1 MPIDTVDKEHFT
13 GGKTEG
19 GITSSYETDDGVKL
33 KVAYSFMGSI
43 YDDAE
48 RNAAIA
54 AMGQD
59 TLTMGPKTQEFQN
72 KFDSYTDDKVTV
84 LTYYFHNRETGTIWC
99 MESCEKG
106 VIRDAYDTGYTLY
119 PLIWI
124 NWDYVRDCYHG
135 QAMVTGLLPN
145 QKFINKMFAMVS
157 ISMLT
162 TAFPK
167 IIYDRNRSVRHCCFQ
182 C

>member
-54 AMGQD
+54 A
-59 TLTMGPKTQEFQN
+59 
-72 KFDSYTDDKVTV
+72 
-84 LTYYFHNRETGTIWC
+84 R
-99 MESCEKG
+99 KG
-106 VIRDAYDTGYTLY
+106 VEVASDAFTLNGSY
-119 PLIWI
+119 
-124 NWDYVRDCYHG
+124 RFT
-135 QAMVTGLLPN
+135 QAQNDAVLALH
-145 QKFINKMFAMVS
+145 AM
-157 ISMLT
+157 
-162 TAFPK
+162 
-167 IIYDRNRSVRHCCFQ
+167 
-182 C
+182 

>member
-72 KFDSYTDDKVTV
+72 KFAKI
-84 LTYYFHNRETGTIWC
+84 H
-99 MESCEKG
+99 G
-106 VIRDAYDTGYTLY
+106 VKHA
-119 PLIWI
+119 
-124 NWDYVRDCYHG
+124 
-135 QAMVTGLLPN
+135 
-145 QKFINKMFAMVS
+145 FACLS
-157 ISMLT
+157 TFAAGNT
-162 TAFPK
+162 TANVLVAHMEQLHF
-167 IIYDRNRSVRHCCFQ
+167 DVLGL
-182 C
+182 